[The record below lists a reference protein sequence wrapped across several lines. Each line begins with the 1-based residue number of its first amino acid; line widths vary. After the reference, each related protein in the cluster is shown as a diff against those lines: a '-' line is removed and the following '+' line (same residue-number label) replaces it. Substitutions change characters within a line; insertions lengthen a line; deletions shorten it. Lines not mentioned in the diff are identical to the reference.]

1 MCAKQAESM
10 GTKKLVYKLGG
21 HGTRRRE
28 RIQEPGCDTPRKAGC
43 APGGQLCLGWGGCC
57 AALTAEGK
65 GVIGGGTGLGH

>member
-1 MCAKQAESM
+1 M

-21 HGTRRRE
+21 HRTRRRE

-43 APGGQLCLGWGGCC
+43 APGGQLCLSRGGGTVQPS
-57 AALTAEGK
+57 LLRGK